1 MGRRISDSDP
11 SGKKPCAFC
20 RTMRVVVIFA
30 VMVVMLMAYANK
42 LHWLEDVDFTSLFG
56 YLVVAFFFT
65 VLGYRVWDE
74 YGRPKQSQ
82 AELDAKRAQREKQFD
97 EIDALEAERALLEPL
112 AATEVKLAEVEIAEV
127 EIAEVEIAEV
137 EIAEVEIAE
146 EETDEVETAEAETI
160 ETGIAEIKVTKVE
173 VTEAIVTEAE
183 LTQVEVNELDMT
195 HVEASEVEVT
205 EIQASE
211 LLNPQVKPESDA
223 SADPEQLDLLGF
235 STHNKADK

>member
-97 EIDALEAERALLEPL
+97 EIDALEAERALLKPL

-127 EIAEVEIAEV
+127 EIAK
-137 EIAEVEIAE
+137 

-160 ETGIAEIKVTKVE
+160 ETGIAEIELTKVE
-173 VTEAIVTEAE
+173 VTEVNVTEAE
-183 LTQVEVNELDMT
+183 LTQVEVNELDVT
-195 HVEASEVEVT
+195 QVETAELEVT

-211 LLNPQVKPESDA
+211 LLNPQVEPASDA

-235 STHNKADK
+235 STPNKADK

>member
-97 EIDALEAERALLEPL
+97 EIDALEAERALLKPL
-112 AATEVKLAEVEIAEV
+112 AATEVKLAEVEV
-127 EIAEVEIAEV
+127 
-137 EIAEVEIAE
+137 AEVEIAE

-160 ETGIAEIKVTKVE
+160 ETGIAEIELTKVE
-173 VTEAIVTEAE
+173 VTEVNVTEAE
-183 LTQVEVNELDMT
+183 LTQVEVNELDVT
-195 HVEASEVEVT
+195 QVETAELEVT

-211 LLNPQVKPESDA
+211 LLNPQVEPASDA

-235 STHNKADK
+235 STPNKADK

>member
-112 AATEVKLAEVEIAEV
+112 AATEVKLADVEIAEV
-127 EIAEVEIAEV
+127 EIAEVE
-137 EIAEVEIAE
+137 
-146 EETDEVETAEAETI
+146 TAEAETV
-160 ETGIAEIKVTKVE
+160 EAGIAKIEVTKVE
-173 VTEAIVTEAE
+173 VTEVNVTEAE
-183 LTQVEVNELDMT
+183 LTQVEVNELDVT
-195 HVEASEVEVT
+195 QVETTELEVT
-205 EIQASE
+205 EIEASE

-235 STHNKADK
+235 STPNKADK

>member
-97 EIDALEAERALLEPL
+97 EIDALEAERALLKPL
-112 AATEVKLAEVEIAEV
+112 AATEVKL
-127 EIAEVEIAEV
+127 AEV

-160 ETGIAEIKVTKVE
+160 ETGIAEIEVTKVE
-173 VTEAIVTEAE
+173 VTEVNVTEAE
-183 LTQVEVNELDMT
+183 LTQVEVNELDVT
-195 HVEASEVEVT
+195 QVETTELEVT
-205 EIQASE
+205 EIEASE
-211 LLNPQVKPESDA
+211 LLNPQVEPASDA
-223 SADPEQLDLLGF
+223 SADPQQLDLLGF
-235 STHNKADK
+235 STPNKADK

>member
-112 AATEVKLAEVEIAEV
+112 AATEVKLAEVEV
-127 EIAEVEIAEV
+127 
-137 EIAEVEIAE
+137 AEVEIAE

-160 ETGIAEIKVTKVE
+160 ETGIAEIEVTKVE
-173 VTEAIVTEAE
+173 VTEVNVTEAE

-195 HVEASEVEVT
+195 HVETAEVEVT
-205 EIQASE
+205 EIEASE

-235 STHNKADK
+235 STPNKADK

>member
-97 EIDALEAERALLEPL
+97 EIDALEAERALLETL
-112 AATEVKLAEVEIAEV
+112 AATEVKLAEVEV
-127 EIAEVEIAEV
+127 
-137 EIAEVEIAE
+137 AEVEIAE

-160 ETGIAEIKVTKVE
+160 ETGIAEIELTKVE
-173 VTEAIVTEAE
+173 VTEVNVTEAE
-183 LTQVEVNELDMT
+183 LTQVEVNELDVT
-195 HVEASEVEVT
+195 QVETTELEVT
-205 EIQASE
+205 EIEASE
-211 LLNPQVKPESDA
+211 LLNPQVEPASDA
-223 SADPEQLDLLGF
+223 SADPQQLDLLGF
-235 STHNKADK
+235 STPNKADK

>member
-112 AATEVKLAEVEIAEV
+112 AATEVKLADVEIAEV

-137 EIAEVEIAE
+137 E
-146 EETDEVETAEAETI
+146 TAEAETV
-160 ETGIAEIKVTKVE
+160 EAGIAEIEVTKVE
-173 VTEAIVTEAE
+173 VTEVNVTEAE
-183 LTQVEVNELDMT
+183 LTQVEVNELDVT
-195 HVEASEVEVT
+195 QVEAAEVEVT

-235 STHNKADK
+235 STPNKADK

>member
-1 MGRRISDSDP
+1 
-11 SGKKPCAFC
+11 
-20 RTMRVVVIFA
+20 MRVVVIFA

-137 EIAEVEIAE
+137 EIAE
-146 EETDEVETAEAETI
+146 EETDEVKTAEAETI

-183 LTQVEVNELDMT
+183 LTQVEVNELDVT
-195 HVEASEVEVT
+195 QVEAAEVEVT

-223 SADPEQLDLLGF
+223 SAEPEQLDLLGF

>member
-127 EIAEVEIAEV
+127 E
-137 EIAEVEIAE
+137 
-146 EETDEVETAEAETI
+146 TDEAETV
-160 ETGIAEIKVTKVE
+160 EAGIAEIEVTKVE
-173 VTEAIVTEAE
+173 VTEVNVTEVE

-195 HVEASEVEVT
+195 HVETAEVEVT
-205 EIQASE
+205 EIEASE

-235 STHNKADK
+235 STPNKADK

>member
-97 EIDALEAERALLEPL
+97 EIDALEAERALLKPL

-127 EIAEVEIAEV
+127 EIAK
-137 EIAEVEIAE
+137 

-160 ETGIAEIKVTKVE
+160 ETGIAEIEVTKVE
-173 VTEAIVTEAE
+173 VTEVNVTEAE
-183 LTQVEVNELDMT
+183 LTQVEVNELDVT
-195 HVEASEVEVT
+195 QVETAEVEVT

-235 STHNKADK
+235 STPNKADK

>member
-97 EIDALEAERALLEPL
+97 EIDALEAERALLKPL
-112 AATEVKLAEVEIAEV
+112 AATEVKLAEVEV
-127 EIAEVEIAEV
+127 
-137 EIAEVEIAE
+137 AEVEIAE

-160 ETGIAEIKVTKVE
+160 ETGIAEIEVTKVE
-173 VTEAIVTEAE
+173 VTEANVTEAE
-183 LTQVEVNELDMT
+183 LTQVEVNALDVT
-195 HVEASEVEVT
+195 QVEAAEVEVT

-235 STHNKADK
+235 STPNKADK

>member
-112 AATEVKLAEVEIAEV
+112 AATEVKLADVEIVEIAEV
-127 EIAEVEIAEV
+127 E
-137 EIAEVEIAE
+137 
-146 EETDEVETAEAETI
+146 TDEAETV
-160 ETGIAEIKVTKVE
+160 EAGIAEIEVTKVE
-173 VTEAIVTEAE
+173 VTEANVTEAE
-183 LTQVEVNELDMT
+183 LTQVEVNELDMA
-195 HVEASEVEVT
+195 HVEAAEVEVT

-223 SADPEQLDLLGF
+223 SAEPEQLDLLGF
-235 STHNKADK
+235 STPKKAAK

>member
-127 EIAEVEIAEV
+127 EIAEVE
-137 EIAEVEIAE
+137 
-146 EETDEVETAEAETI
+146 TDEA
-160 ETGIAEIKVTKVE
+160 GIAEIEVTKVE
-173 VTEAIVTEAE
+173 VTEVNVTEAE

-195 HVEASEVEVT
+195 HVETAEVEVT
-205 EIQASE
+205 EIEASE

-235 STHNKADK
+235 STPNKADK

>member
-97 EIDALEAERALLEPL
+97 EIDALEAERALLKPL

-127 EIAEVEIAEV
+127 EIAEVE
-137 EIAEVEIAE
+137 
-146 EETDEVETAEAETI
+146 TDEAETV
-160 ETGIAEIKVTKVE
+160 EAGIAEIEVTKVEVTKVE
-173 VTEAIVTEAE
+173 VTEANVTEAE
-183 LTQVEVNELDMT
+183 LTQVEVNALDVT
-195 HVEASEVEVT
+195 QVEAAEVEVT

-235 STHNKADK
+235 STPNKADK

>member
-127 EIAEVEIAEV
+127 E
-137 EIAEVEIAE
+137 
-146 EETDEVETAEAETI
+146 TDEAETV
-160 ETGIAEIKVTKVE
+160 EAGIAKIEVTKVE
-173 VTEAIVTEAE
+173 VTEVNVTEAE
-183 LTQVEVNELDMT
+183 LTQVEVNELDVT
-195 HVEASEVEVT
+195 QVEATELEVT
-205 EIQASE
+205 EIEASE

-235 STHNKADK
+235 STPNKADK

>member
-127 EIAEVEIAEV
+127 EIAEVEIAE
-137 EIAEVEIAE
+137 

-160 ETGIAEIKVTKVE
+160 ETGIAEIEVTKVE

-195 HVEASEVEVT
+195 HVEAAEVEVT

>member
-97 EIDALEAERALLEPL
+97 EIDALEAERALLKPL
-112 AATEVKLAEVEIAEV
+112 AATEVKLAEVEV
-127 EIAEVEIAEV
+127 
-137 EIAEVEIAE
+137 AEVEIAE

-160 ETGIAEIKVTKVE
+160 ETGIAEIELTKVE
-173 VTEAIVTEAE
+173 VTEVNVTEAE
-183 LTQVEVNELDMT
+183 LTQVEVNELDVT
-195 HVEASEVEVT
+195 QVETAEVEVT

-235 STHNKADK
+235 STPNKADK

>member
-112 AATEVKLAEVEIAEV
+112 AATEVKLADVEIAEV
-127 EIAEVEIAEV
+127 EIAEVE
-137 EIAEVEIAE
+137 
-146 EETDEVETAEAETI
+146 TAEAETV
-160 ETGIAEIKVTKVE
+160 EAGIAKIEVTKVE
-173 VTEAIVTEAE
+173 VTEVNVTEAE
-183 LTQVEVNELDMT
+183 LTQVEVNELDVT
-195 HVEASEVEVT
+195 QVETAEVEVT

>member
-127 EIAEVEIAEV
+127 EIAEVEIAE
-137 EIAEVEIAE
+137 
-146 EETDEVETAEAETI
+146 EETDEVKTAEAETI
-160 ETGIAEIKVTKVE
+160 ETGIAEIEVTKVE
-173 VTEAIVTEAE
+173 VTEVNVTEVE

-195 HVEASEVEVT
+195 HVETAEVEVT
-205 EIQASE
+205 EIEASE

>member
-127 EIAEVEIAEV
+127 EIAEVEIAE
-137 EIAEVEIAE
+137 

-195 HVEASEVEVT
+195 HVEAAEVEVT

>member
-127 EIAEVEIAEV
+127 EIAEVEIAE
-137 EIAEVEIAE
+137 
-146 EETDEVETAEAETI
+146 EETDEVKTAEAETI
-160 ETGIAEIKVTKVE
+160 ETGIAEIEVTKVE

-195 HVEASEVEVT
+195 HVEAAEVEVT

>member
-97 EIDALEAERALLEPL
+97 EIDALEAERALLKPL
-112 AATEVKLAEVEIAEV
+112 AATEVKLADVEIAEV

-137 EIAEVEIAE
+137 E
-146 EETDEVETAEAETI
+146 TAEAETV
-160 ETGIAEIKVTKVE
+160 EAGIAEIEVTKVE
-173 VTEAIVTEAE
+173 VTEVNVTEAE

-195 HVEASEVEVT
+195 HVETAEVEVT

-211 LLNPQVKPESDA
+211 LLNSQVKPESDA

-235 STHNKADK
+235 STPNKADK

>member
-112 AATEVKLAEVEIAEV
+112 AATEVKLAD
-127 EIAEVEIAEV
+127 V

-160 ETGIAEIKVTKVE
+160 ETGIAEIEVTKVE
-173 VTEAIVTEAE
+173 VTEVNVTEAE
-183 LTQVEVNELDMT
+183 LTQVEVNELDVT
-195 HVEASEVEVT
+195 QVETTELEVT
-205 EIQASE
+205 EIEASE
-211 LLNPQVKPESDA
+211 LLNPQVEPASDA
-223 SADPEQLDLLGF
+223 SADPQQLDLLGF
-235 STHNKADK
+235 STPNKADK

>member
-97 EIDALEAERALLEPL
+97 EIDALEAERALLKPL

-127 EIAEVEIAEV
+127 EIAEVE
-137 EIAEVEIAE
+137 
-146 EETDEVETAEAETI
+146 TDEAETV
-160 ETGIAEIKVTKVE
+160 EAGIAEIEVTKVE
-173 VTEAIVTEAE
+173 VTEVNVTEAE
-183 LTQVEVNELDMT
+183 LTQVEVNELDVT
-195 HVEASEVEVT
+195 QVETAEVEVT

-235 STHNKADK
+235 STPNKADK

>member
-112 AATEVKLAEVEIAEV
+112 AATEVKLAEVEV
-127 EIAEVEIAEV
+127 
-137 EIAEVEIAE
+137 AEVEIAE

-160 ETGIAEIKVTKVE
+160 ETGIAEIEVTKVE
-173 VTEAIVTEAE
+173 VTEVNVTEAE
-183 LTQVEVNELDMT
+183 LTQVEVNELDVT
-195 HVEASEVEVT
+195 QVETTELEVT
-205 EIQASE
+205 EIEASE
-211 LLNPQVKPESDA
+211 LLNPQVEPASDA

-235 STHNKADK
+235 STPNKADK

>member
-112 AATEVKLAEVEIAEV
+112 AATEVKLAEVEV
-127 EIAEVEIAEV
+127 
-137 EIAEVEIAE
+137 AEVEIAE
-146 EETDEVETAEAETI
+146 EETDEVKTAEAETI
-160 ETGIAEIKVTKVE
+160 ETEIAEIEVTKVE
-173 VTEAIVTEAE
+173 VTEANVTEAE

-195 HVEASEVEVT
+195 HVETAEVEVP

>member
-137 EIAEVEIAE
+137 EIAE

-160 ETGIAEIKVTKVE
+160 ETGIAEIELTKVE
-173 VTEAIVTEAE
+173 VTEVNVTEAE

-195 HVEASEVEVT
+195 HVETAEVEVT
-205 EIQASE
+205 EIEASE

-235 STHNKADK
+235 STPNKADK

>member
-127 EIAEVEIAEV
+127 EIAE
-137 EIAEVEIAE
+137 
-146 EETDEVETAEAETI
+146 EETDEVKTAEAETI

>member
-97 EIDALEAERALLEPL
+97 EIDALEAERALLKPL

-127 EIAEVEIAEV
+127 EIAEVE
-137 EIAEVEIAE
+137 
-146 EETDEVETAEAETI
+146 TAEAETI
-160 ETGIAEIKVTKVE
+160 ETGIAEIEVTKVE
-173 VTEAIVTEAE
+173 VTEVNVTEAE

-195 HVEASEVEVT
+195 HVETAEVEVT

-211 LLNPQVKPESDA
+211 LLNSQVKPESDA

-235 STHNKADK
+235 STPNKADK

>member
-127 EIAEVEIAEV
+127 EIAE
-137 EIAEVEIAE
+137 
-146 EETDEVETAEAETI
+146 EETDEVETAEAETV
-160 ETGIAEIKVTKVE
+160 EAGIAEIEVTKLE
-173 VTEAIVTEAE
+173 VTEVNVTEVE
-183 LTQVEVNELDMT
+183 LTKVEVNELDMT
-195 HVEASEVEVT
+195 HVEAAKVEVT

-223 SADPEQLDLLGF
+223 SAEPEQLDLLGF

>member
-127 EIAEVEIAEV
+127 EIAE
-137 EIAEVEIAE
+137 
-146 EETDEVETAEAETI
+146 EETDEVKTAEAETAEAETI
-160 ETGIAEIKVTKVE
+160 ETEIAEIEVTKVE
-173 VTEAIVTEAE
+173 VTEANVTEAE
-183 LTQVEVNELDMT
+183 LTQVEVNELDVT
-195 HVEASEVEVT
+195 QVEAAEVEVT

>member
-112 AATEVKLAEVEIAEV
+112 AATEVKLAEVEV
-127 EIAEVEIAEV
+127 
-137 EIAEVEIAE
+137 AEVEIAE

-160 ETGIAEIKVTKVE
+160 ETGIAEIEVTKVE
-173 VTEAIVTEAE
+173 VTEVNVTEAE
-183 LTQVEVNELDMT
+183 LTQVEVNELDVT
-195 HVEASEVEVT
+195 QVETAEVEVT

-235 STHNKADK
+235 STPNKADK

>member
-112 AATEVKLAEVEIAEV
+112 AATEVKLADVEIAEV

-137 EIAEVEIAE
+137 E
-146 EETDEVETAEAETI
+146 TAEAETV
-160 ETGIAEIKVTKVE
+160 EAGIAKIEVTKVE
-173 VTEAIVTEAE
+173 VTEVNVTEAE
-183 LTQVEVNELDMT
+183 LTQVEVNELDVT
-195 HVEASEVEVT
+195 QVETTELEVT
-205 EIQASE
+205 EIEASE

-235 STHNKADK
+235 STPNKADK

>member
-112 AATEVKLAEVEIAEV
+112 AATEVKLAEVEV
-127 EIAEVEIAEV
+127 AEVEIAEV

-160 ETGIAEIKVTKVE
+160 ETGIAEIEVTKVE
-173 VTEAIVTEAE
+173 VTEVNVTEAE
-183 LTQVEVNELDMT
+183 LTQVEVNELDVT
-195 HVEASEVEVT
+195 QVETAEVEVT

-235 STHNKADK
+235 STPNKADK